1 MSITD
6 ELRKE
11 ARGFGRH
18 AYTAPQADCL
28 TAIADRI
35 DERHREECEERYAA
49 GVESVPIALD
59 KSQWVKLPV
68 DDDGVPIR
76 IGDTMEWFDGS
87 TAEVIGIG
95 DGVFFYVEDGEDCAD
110 WTVASTKRHHVTTV
124 ENVLREFAEKIIDSQ
139 IPSMHPTYE
148 EAIAEY
154 AAKLRLAGD
163 AE

>member
-6 ELRKE
+6 ELREYAK
-11 ARGFGRH
+11 GRTD
-18 AYTAPQADCL
+18 YRPRERL
-28 TAIADRI
+28 LAIADRI
-35 DERHREECEERYAA
+35 DAEHKKELERMWDEAEGADLKAFEATH
-49 GVESVPIALD
+49 
-59 KSQWVKLPV
+59 VKLPV

-124 ENVLREFAEKIIDSQ
+124 ENVLREFADRYLDYEGM
-139 IPSMHPTYE
+139 PSAGRRGVG
-148 EAIAEY
+148 EALMDEY